1 MVRGNGSARAETSVN
16 ATARPNTMR
25 ITIRCGPLRDSLDDD
40 LSTII
45 IPSADIRRR
54 SRSTRRAYRSH
65 RLRSLRP
72 ACGYNT
78 QCRGKKRGWRPGEH
92 HPLEFQDSVTGPIN
106 DVHLARRAPELTR
119 RMQAVHWHHMV
130 W

>member
-25 ITIRCGPLRDSLDDD
+25 ITIRCGPLRGTLDDD

-65 RLRSLRP
+65 RLGSLRP
-72 ACGYNT
+72 ACGYNISVEVRKGAGG
-78 QCRGKKRGWRPGEH
+78 RGGAPPARVPGFGNWAH
-92 HPLEFQDSVTGPIN
+92 Q
-106 DVHLARRAPELTR
+106 R
-119 RMQAVHWHHMV
+119 
-130 W
+130 